1 MLIVDCRF
9 AELEIGDLRIEDGP
23 GGAELGVRVVPRSG
37 RDAVAGV
44 RDGALL
50 LRLAAAPVDGAANE
64 ALVRVLAETLDVP
77 RRNVTL
83 VSGERSRRKRVR
95 IAGLTAA
102 DAGQRLA
109 ARLTR

>member
-1 MLIVDCRF
+1 LSIDLGF
-9 AELEIGDLRIEDGP
+9 GDLKIDDGP
-23 GGAELGVRVVPRSG
+23 GGAEVGVRVIPRAG

-50 LRLAAAPVDGAANE
+50 VRLAAAPVDGAANE
-64 ALVRVLAETLDVP
+64 ALVRVLAETLGVP
-77 RRNVTL
+77 RRAVTL

-102 DAGQRLA
+102 DAGRRLSA
-109 ARLTR
+109 ILTR